1 MIGAFVIKTCDGRIQ
16 EKEPTSQFKSPPTPR
31 NEMSTNGGEDLE
43 RMVDE
48 RGEGKPLKFSSNW
61 MYCKRNGQ
69 NMNHSLDICN
79 GGVFAVMDDCN
90 NMILLLL
97 DYAHVDRDSDYNG
110 NGSSN
115 EGIEEVM
122 YSAYGSPPLKRVY
135 VNVIQWIEVKSLDLV
150 EQCMCLL
157 KRDDHLVE
165 LY

>member
-1 MIGAFVIKTCDGRIQ
+1 MIGTPVIKTRGGQIQ
-16 EKEPTSQFKSPPTPR
+16 EKETRSQFKSLPTHIVFVL
-31 NEMSTNGGEDLE
+31 GEDLE
-43 RMVDE
+43 RMADE
-48 RGEGKPLKFSSNW
+48 RRDRKPLKFSSNW